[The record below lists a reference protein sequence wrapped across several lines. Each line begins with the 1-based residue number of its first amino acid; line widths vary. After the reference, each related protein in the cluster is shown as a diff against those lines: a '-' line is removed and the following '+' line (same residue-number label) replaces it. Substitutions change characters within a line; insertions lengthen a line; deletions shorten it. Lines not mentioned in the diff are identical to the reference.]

1 MVSLKILK
9 RLWPIAGILFVGI
22 ISIQFIQVPV
32 QNDEVTHPINAPE
45 EVTKIFRKA
54 CYDCHSNETKLSWY
68 DKIAPVSWLVN
79 HDVKEARSRFN
90 FSTFDTLS
98 ATDQQVR
105 LWEMV
110 NMVLAGKMPLNTYT
124 TLHPEAKLT
133 PHDVE
138 VLKNYV
144 VSISPT
150 KYHDSTQIKSAE
162 EEQKVLGERLT
173 ASKNIPVAPNG
184 VRFIPDYKNW
194 EVISTTNRF
203 DNHTMRVIY
212 GNKVTV
218 NAIRSGRIKPFPD
231 GAAIVK
237 VVYNIIEE
245 KDGEVHPGAFNNIQI
260 MIKDEKRFP
269 ESKGWGFG
277 RFNGTSLK
285 PYGETAAF
293 NTTCY
298 NCHKIA
304 DETGYVFSIPLENK
318 DLK

>member
-1 MVSLKILK
+1 MVSSKKLKK
-9 RLWPIAGILFVGI
+9 LWPIAGILSVVI

-32 QNDEVTHPINAPE
+32 QNGKATHPINAPE

-68 DKIAPVSWLVN
+68 DKVAPVSWLVN
-79 HDVKEARSRFN
+79 RDVEEARSRFN

-110 NMVLAGKMPLNTYT
+110 NMVLAGKMPLNSYT
-124 TLHPEAKLT
+124 TMHPGAKLT

-138 VLKNYV
+138 VLKRYV
-144 VSISPT
+144 VSISPA
-150 KYHDSTQIKSAE
+150 KYHDANQIKNVE
-162 EEQKVLGERLT
+162 DEQKALEDKPIPPANL
-173 ASKNIPVAPNG
+173 PVAPNG

-194 EVISTTNRF
+194 EVISTTSRF

-218 NAIRSGRIKPFPD
+218 NAIRNGRIKPFPD

-245 KDGEVHPGAFNNIQI
+245 KNGEVHPGAFNNIQI

-277 RFNGTSLK
+277 KFNGTGLK